1 MRALYLLLF
10 LISFSISADAIF
22 PSCVETPTFEW
33 RGNKLLVSQDDFL
46 NRTNWYL
53 GSGEPPISIGQA
65 TEKVISFLRE
75 KYTVEEVQF
84 AYVHLKS
91 QGCLID
97 QKIQTVWFY
106 VFAAD
111 SPVSLIGISMAGRLI
126 ESVE

>member
-1 MRALYLLLF
+1 M
-10 LISFSISADAIF
+10 
-22 PSCVETPTFEW
+22 VT
-33 RGNKLLVSQDDFL
+33 QDDFL

-53 GSGEPPISIGQA
+53 GAGEPPISIGQA

-84 AYVHLKS
+84 AYVHLKRQS
-91 QGCLID
+91 CLID